1 MNTEY
6 KRMRFFDMQD
16 HPERYSDEEFKE
28 MLDDPEMQ
36 EFIRTL
42 TDFRQATVLND
53 TRPARHTALWRKVA
67 AATIGILFLSG
78 LSLTAVE
85 LATDHTPVIEPGHKV
100 HAIHPTIGRKLNF
113 TTEGERNFTVTDEGW
128 NEEGYENYYD
138 VLTIGCSFY
147 CCFNRGQ
154 VSASSALK
162 PQHGLTYRAENAG
175 DLTYKTAWIEG
186 AKGYGVG
193 ESVIFTF
200 PPTNPRITTVKIANG
215 YTKTEKAWKE
225 NSRVKQ
231 LDLYVNEKLYA
242 QLMLQDTRDEQVF
255 SVGEIGYADR
265 KADLSTRRNIQLR
278 FEIVDYYPGDK
289 YQDTAISEIT
299 FDGIDCH

>member
-1 MNTEY
+1 MNTED

-42 TDFRQATVLND
+42 TDFRQATILSE
-53 TRPARHTALWRKVA
+53 TRQARHTTLWRKVA

-85 LATDHTPVIEPGHKV
+85 LATDHTPVIEPGHEV
-100 HAIHPTIGRKLNF
+100 HAIHPTIGRRLNF
-113 TTEGERNFTVTDEGW
+113 TKEGERNFTVTDEGW

-147 CCFNRGQ
+147 CCIHRWQ

-162 PQHGLTYRAENAG
+162 PQHDLTYRAENAG

-186 AKGYGVG
+186 VEGYGVG
-193 ESVIFTF
+193 ESITFTF

-225 NSRVKQ
+225 NSRVTQ
-231 LDLYVNEKLYA
+231 LHLYVNGKLYA
-242 QLMLQDTRDEQVF
+242 KLMLQDTRDEQVF
-255 SVGEIGYADR
+255 YVGEIGYADR
-265 KADLSTRRNIQLR
+265 RDDLSARRNIQLR